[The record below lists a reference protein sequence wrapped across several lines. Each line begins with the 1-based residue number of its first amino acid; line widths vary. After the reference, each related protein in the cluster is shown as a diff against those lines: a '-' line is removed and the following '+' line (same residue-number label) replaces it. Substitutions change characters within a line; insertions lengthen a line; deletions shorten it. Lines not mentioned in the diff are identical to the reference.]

1 MRLSYFELRRQSG
14 RWGRS
19 VAHLNFLLLA
29 ACHPSRASVAD
40 WPCDRNR
47 PFTRWALLLVLVS
60 LNFPLGCGRKAVPM
74 SERTLAV
81 RTQVVSIVSQP
92 RLASLTGE
100 FRARYQSDLAFRI
113 GGRIASREVDVGDH
127 VEVGDVMAMLDTQ
140 VQMADIASAKAMLR
154 SAEAS
159 FQQASSI
166 VKRVERLLA
175 TQAAS
180 QEEFDEAKAAFL
192 TAQGSV
198 EIGKAAILAA
208 EEQLTYTEI
217 KAKTAGSVVARLAEA
232 GQVVNAAQTVFTL
245 AYDGEREAV
254 FDAFQTHVSERPV
267 DDQVDI
273 ALVSNPSIKTLG
285 IVREIAPSI
294 DPINGTVRVKV
305 AIEAPPPQMTLGA
318 PVIGVAKFQ
327 STDVAVLPWTALS
340 RQGDRAAVWVVD
352 PVKGTASERT
362 VTIDRYSSG
371 KFLVSSGLTAG
382 DVVVTEGVQLLRPGQ
397 KVIPTAGANP

>member
-1 MRLSYFELRRQSG
+1 MRDGFFGQHPPPNGSSRRALETG
-14 RWGRS
+14 RTFVTSFILMG
-19 VAHLNFLLLA
+19 LA
-29 ACHPSRASVAD
+29 LAS
-40 WPCDRNR
+40 
-47 PFTRWALLLVLVS
+47 
-60 LNFPLGCGRKAVPM
+60 GCGKKAAPA
-74 SERTLAV
+74 SDRSLSV
-81 RTQVVSIVSQP
+81 RTQVVAIVSQP

-113 GGRIASREVDVGDH
+113 SGRIASRKVDVGDH
-127 VEVGDVMAMLDTQ
+127 VAVGDIMATLDTQ
-140 VQMADIASAKAMLR
+140 VQMADIASAKASLR

-159 FQQASSI
+159 LQQASSN

-175 TQAAS
+175 TQSAS
-180 QEEFDEAKAAFL
+180 QEEFDEANAAFL

-198 EIGKAAILAA
+198 EIGKSTILAA

-217 KAKTAGSVVARLAEA
+217 RANKAGTVVARMSEA

-273 ALVSNPSIKTLG
+273 ALVSNPSIKTIG

-305 AIEAPPPQMTLGA
+305 AIESPPPQMTLGA
-318 PVIGVAKFQ
+318 PVTGVAKFQ
-327 STDVAVLPWTALS
+327 STDVALLPWTALS
-340 RQGDRAAVWVVD
+340 RQGDQATVWIVD
-352 PVKGTASERT
+352 PSTRTASERK
-362 VTIDRYSSG
+362 VTIDRFASG
-371 KFLVSSGLTAG
+371 IFLVSSGLAAG

-397 KVIPTAGANP
+397 KVIPIAGSNQ